1 MALRSRFGKRLSVA
15 ALSVAVLVA
24 GLVATPAAATHA
36 GEWVLKPAFRQ
47 WTTDNGATWVNQ
59 EPAGFDTN
67 TEEYSSDRGV
77 TWTATVSE
85 YTNGD
90 ATTDGNDGPA
100 AGQFRRRHPHWWRDF
115 VEGYPRWSTDAGGT
129 WTDRVDSLER
139 PVSEP
144 AGFSFSTLEH
154 SSDSGATWTATQPQ
168 YLNGEAG
175 TDNNDGP
182 DTGQFRER
190 RPHQRQRTW
199 VCSGVES
206 VFTDIGGAL
215 IASEITEPCLA
226 QHDQPTRTFTTNV
239 DDGIVPS
246 GDWCVVGASAIICRG
261 EGYTYRE
268 ARRQLGF

>member
-1 MALRSRFGKRLSVA
+1 MALRLRFGKRLLVA

-36 GEWVLKPAFRQ
+36 GEWVLKPSFIVH
-47 WTTDNGATWVNQ
+47 TTDNGVTFVTS
-59 EPAGFDTN
+59 EPAGFDVN
-67 TEEYSSDRGV
+67 TVEYSSDSGA
-77 TWTATVSE
+77 TWTATLSD
-85 YTNGD
+85 YTTGD
-90 ATTDGNDGPA
+90 AGTDGGDGGN
-100 AGQFRRRHPHWWRDF
+100 AGQFRSREPHF
-115 VEGYPRWSTDAGGT
+115 SKAIVEGDPRWSTDAGGT
-129 WTDRVDSLER
+129 WTGLGG
-139 PVSEP
+139 SEP
-144 AGFSFSTLEH
+144 AGFSFSVLEH
-154 SSDSGATWTATQPQ
+154 SSDSGVTWTATQIQ

-182 DTGQFRER
+182 DAGQFRER
-190 RPHQRQRTW
+190 RPDQRQRTW

-215 IASEITEPCLA
+215 LASDITEPCLA

-268 ARRQLGF
+268 ARRELRF